1 MKKIVLLIVTIL
13 ISIPATFSQ
22 KKDRTDAYMY
32 NKQGQYYQAMQSI
45 EKCIN
50 HSSFYGMLPNDQSIA
65 WLYRAVIYWNIIQS
79 NDESLLA
86 QVPKA
91 LEVVYESLIKCIENK
106 DFFEQNK
113 QEIYTRASAVMN
125 VYYNQGVDYYNAG
138 RFAEATPLF
147 KRTYDIAKSLGSPD
161 ANDMLNLAAISAFKA
176 ENYSMAKTHYS
187 ELLRDGVDNP
197 DIRSKIAEC
206 DDKIRNSS
214 YYSNNQ
220 SNLNSSKDYTKP
232 TQTSQKGNGNDMFG
246 KIAVLDF
253 KAGAGISQ
261 NDVNGIS
268 AVFTTYF
275 SPRGYTIVERNQV
288 DQVLREQNFQGSS
301 LTEYD
306 MVRLG
311 QILNVNKIVVGDVN
325 ILAGE
330 YNVDVRVVDVQGAYV
345 TGRDGASFPQ
355 GSGYRQTM
363 KELAE
368 RLASQIAIVT
378 SSNVGSN
385 TTNTSNIQNPATP
398 TSPITLHGYLIVYPE
413 DLGVFSSEPTGII
426 SALNNSNSFGHRNW
440 RLPTDEELAV
450 MMGSKGSLNIKGTD
464 YMTIE
469 NCRRDNDKSVR
480 LVTLADG
487 FADMNRIITVN
498 GTRYMV
504 MSSDADDLEMY
515 TIEQCNTKRA
525 FGYSDWQEPTIEM
538 LRIMYSRKK
547 MIGGFHDDT
556 YMSKSVGSEHMGM
569 GYYRDTSLGIDFS
582 NGVEC
587 DCGHRLRPVRKID

>member
-1 MKKIVLLIVTIL
+1 MKKIVLLIVAIL
-13 ISIPATFSQ
+13 ISIPDTFSQ
-22 KKDRTDAYMY
+22 KKDRTDAFMY
-32 NKQGQYYQAMQSI
+32 NKNGQYEKAVQSI
-45 EKCIN
+45 EKCVN
-50 HSSFYGMLPNDQSIA
+50 HSNFYGMSSRDQACA
-65 WLYRAVIYWNIIQS
+65 WLYRAYIYYNVS
-79 NDESLLA
+79 TSSTYPN
-86 QVPKA
+86 A
-91 LEVVYESLIKCIENK
+91 LEIAKQSLQKCKQTDSQFANENSSSIQEIEEYLNKSSFSNTVQNSTNTIQNNYSSTYGGQVNASQPAKNTENK
-106 DFFEQNK
+106 
-113 QEIYTRASAVMN
+113 
-125 VYYNQGVDYYNAG
+125 
-138 RFAEATPLF
+138 
-147 KRTYDIAKSLGSPD
+147 
-161 ANDMLNLAAISAFKA
+161 
-176 ENYSMAKTHYS
+176 
-187 ELLRDGVDNP
+187 
-197 DIRSKIAEC
+197 
-206 DDKIRNSS
+206 
-214 YYSNNQ
+214 
-220 SNLNSSKDYTKP
+220 
-232 TQTSQKGNGNDMFG
+232 DMFG
-246 KIAVLDF
+246 KIAILDF

-275 SPRGYTIVERNQV
+275 SPRGYTIVERSQINN
-288 DQVLREQNFQGSS
+288 VLSEQDFQGSS
-301 LTEYD
+301 LTED
-306 MVRLG
+306 AMVRLHE
-311 QILNVNKIVVGDVN
+311 ILNVNKIVVGDVN
-325 ILAGE
+325 VWAGE

-368 RLASQIAIVT
+368 RLASQIAMVT
-378 SSNVGSN
+378 GPNVGFNSTNNSNV
-385 TTNTSNIQNPATP
+385 QNSANP

-450 MMGSKGSLNIKGTD
+450 MMGSKGSLSIKGTD
-464 YMTIE
+464 YMTVE
-469 NCRRDNDKSVR
+469 NCRGGNNKSVR

-515 TIEQCNTKRA
+515 TIEQCNTKSA

-556 YMSKSVGSEHMGM
+556 YMSKSTGSEHMGM

-582 NGVEC
+582 NGAEC

>member
-1 MKKIVLLIVTIL
+1 MKKRKFGFIAIFIWIAVNTSAQNISGPKYGNDSVSCVTNLSMYRELYKQWESKNFDIEAFDNKMVAAWREVFFNCPR
-13 ISIPATFSQ
+13 SSQ
-22 KKDRTDAYMY
+22 
-32 NKQGQYYQAMQSI
+32 
-45 EKCIN
+45 
-50 HSSFYGMLPNDQSIA
+50 L
-65 WLYRAVIYWNIIQS
+65 
-79 NDESLLA
+79 
-86 QVPKA
+86 
-91 LEVVYESLIKCIENK
+91 
-106 DFFEQNK
+106 
-113 QEIYTRASAVMN
+113 IYTNGEKIIEYYIRTNPSNMN
-125 VYYNQGVDYYNAG
+125 VYLDTLCILMDTRANCFPISPKTGESQVEEIRRRKEALLYEYNPSYVRNSTSQQNGYPSSNTNYTNQATATSGSQLVSGKSPNQGAG
-138 RFAEATPLF
+138 NE
-147 KRTYDIAKSLGSPD
+147 
-161 ANDMLNLAAISAFKA
+161 
-176 ENYSMAKTHYS
+176 
-187 ELLRDGVDNP
+187 
-197 DIRSKIAEC
+197 
-206 DDKIRNSS
+206 
-214 YYSNNQ
+214 
-220 SNLNSSKDYTKP
+220 
-232 TQTSQKGNGNDMFG
+232 MFG